1 MAQRFSATNLDLSRI
16 NRATLWPER
25 SFEDVVQRR
34 IADFKARL
42 DAAGF
47 EYDVE
52 ALESDPGVYILQSGA
67 YRELVKSYEIDD
79 AQAAV
84 LLAFATGNFLDKL
97 GDLHATPRQEGETD
111 DRYRARIQLAPEA
124 FSNAGTL
131 GGYLYHAV
139 SASPL
144 VKDVGI
150 TVVDK
155 GTRDV
160 GVELTILSSEGTG
173 EPTDDLMKIVRARL
187 FQDNVRLTTDNL
199 MIRPARVVIYDVSA
213 TLHMLP
219 GPDPLTIRNN
229 ATVALQ
235 RMAARYKRVGG
246 DIPASAI
253 SAALYTEGVDRVD
266 MQAPL
271 QDVTTLRFQAPHLGT
286 VTLKT
291 VITGG

>member
-1 MAQRFSATNLDLSRI
+1 MTRFSSSNLDLSRI

-47 EYDVE
+47 DFDVE
-52 ALESDPGVYILQSGA
+52 SLESDPGIVLLQSGA

-150 TVVDK
+150 SVVNK
-155 GTRDV
+155 GTNDV
-160 GVELTILSSEGTG
+160 GVELVILSSVGNG
-173 EPTDDLMKIVRARL
+173 EPSDDLMQIVRARL
-187 FQDNVRLTTDNL
+187 LQDDVRLTTDNL
-199 MIRPARVVIYDVSA
+199 IVRPARVVTFDVSA
-213 TLHMLP
+213 SLRIRP

-229 ATVALQ
+229 ALAALQ

-246 DIPASAI
+246 DIPASAV
-253 SAALYTEGVDRVD
+253 SAALYTDGVDRVD
-266 MQAPL
+266 MQAPAA
-271 QDVTTLRFQAPHLGT
+271 DVTTLRFQAPHLRNI
-286 VTLKT
+286 TLKT
-291 VITGG
+291 VVSDD

>member
-1 MAQRFSATNLDLSRI
+1 MTRFSSSNLDLSRV
-16 NRATLWPER
+16 NRSTLWPAR
-25 SFEDVVQRR
+25 SFEEVLQLR
-34 IADFKARL
+34 IADFKERL

-47 EYDVE
+47 QYDVE
-52 ALESDPGVYILQSGA
+52 SLESDPGIYLLQSGA
-67 YRELVKSYEIDD
+67 YRELLKSYEIDD

-84 LLAFATGNFLDKL
+84 LLAFATGAFLDKL
-97 GDLHATPRQEGETD
+97 GDQHATPRQEGESD

-155 GTRDV
+155 GTNDV
-160 GVELTILSSEGTG
+160 GVELTILSSVGTG
-173 EPTDDLMKIVRARL
+173 EPSDDLMQIVRARL
-187 FQDNVRLTTDNL
+187 LQDDIRLTTDNV
-199 MIRPARVVIYDVSA
+199 IVRPARVVTYDVTA
-213 TLHMLP
+213 VLRILP

-229 ATVALQ
+229 ALTALQ

-253 SAALYTEGVDRVD
+253 SAALYTDGVDRVD
-266 MQAPL
+266 MTLPAA
-271 QDVTTLRFQAPHLGT
+271 DVTTLRFQAPHMGN
-286 VTLKT
+286 VALKT
-291 VITGG
+291 AVSDG